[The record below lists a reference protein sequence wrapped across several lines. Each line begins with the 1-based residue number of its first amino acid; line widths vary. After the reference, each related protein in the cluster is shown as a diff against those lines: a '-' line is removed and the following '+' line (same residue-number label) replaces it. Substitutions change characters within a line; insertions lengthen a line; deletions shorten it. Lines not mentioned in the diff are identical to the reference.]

1 MTRSVRRLTSHEA
14 VLKAVELYDE
24 LGADQFLA
32 RHGFGRSYRYQLV
45 HGGRD
50 YDSKAVAGVAF
61 GFQFPHLGP
70 LRSTE
75 FSGGTSGAAG
85 VLGRLGFDIRT
96 IATRPAAASP
106 RTERAAVA
114 APRVAL
120 RASEQDVPA
129 ADEVEGPIR
138 LVGCVK
144 TKRSEPAPAQDLYIS
159 DLFKKRRAYVQSLG
173 GRWFIL
179 SAQHGLVAPDDVLDP
194 YDMALKEQAAQY
206 RAHWGRQVVEALLER
221 LGPLEGRQFEV
232 HAGAAYVDAL
242 RQPLTAAGG
251 RLLLPLAGLGQG
263 QQLSWYLQRSAAAA
277 RGEPGLDCVEAA
289 VAVLTDLQAARSP
302 RGFPWGRGDLA
313 APGLY
318 AWHVDDEGSRHLSS
332 GLHVEVRS
340 GLVYAGQAGA
350 TAWPSGSRRSSTLLS
365 RIGSNHLRGRIS
377 ASTWR
382 LSLAAVLTD
391 QLSLELVGGELTAP
405 SKIRLTEWMSHH
417 LRLTVHPVMDRDGL
431 SVLEH
436 AVLALLDPPLNLD
449 GMSSTSVRASLSQL
463 RAKIKQ
469 LRSDLVRGEGAL

>member
-1 MTRSVRRLTSHEA
+1 MTRSIRRLTSPEA
-14 VLKAVELYDE
+14 VLKALELHNE
-24 LGADQFLA
+24 LGAEEFLA

-61 GFQFPHLGP
+61 GFQYPHLGP

-75 FSGGTSGAAG
+75 FTGGASGAAE
-85 VLGRLGFDIRT
+85 VLQRLGFDIRT

-120 RASEQDVPA
+120 PASDPVVPTTGGL
-129 ADEVEGPIR
+129 EGPIH

-159 DLFKKRRAYVQSLG
+159 DLFKKRRAYVQSAG

-179 SAQHGLVAPDDVLDP
+179 SAQHGLVAPDDVLEP
-194 YDMALKEQAAQY
+194 YDMALKEQPAQY
-206 RAHWGRQVVEALLER
+206 RERWGRQVVEALLER
-221 LGPLEGRQFEV
+221 LGSLEGRLFEV
-232 HAGAAYVDAL
+232 HAGATYADAL

-251 RLLLPLAGLGQG
+251 RLVLPLAGLAQG
-263 QQLSWYLQRSAAAA
+263 QQLSWYLQRSAAAV
-277 RGEPGLDCVEAA
+277 RGKPGLDEIEAA
-289 VAVLTDLQAARSP
+289 VAALADLQAARP
-302 RGFPWGRGDLA
+302 PHGFPWGRSDLA

-318 AWHVDDEGSRHLSS
+318 AWHVDDEGALHLSS
-332 GLHVEVRS
+332 GLHAEVRS

-350 TAWPSGSRRSSTLLS
+350 TAWPSGTRRSSTLLS

-382 LSLAAVLTD
+382 LSLAAALAD
-391 QLSLELVGGELTAP
+391 QLSLELVAGELTAT
-405 SKIRLTEWMSHH
+405 SQLRLMEWMSHH
-417 LRLTVHPVMDRDGL
+417 LRLNVHPVIDRDGL

-436 AVLALLDPPLNLD
+436 TVLARLDPALNLD
-449 GMSSTSVRASLSQL
+449 GMSSTSVRAALRQL
-463 RAKIKQ
+463 RAEMT
-469 LRSDLVRGEGAL
+469 RSPSGRVRVEGGL

>member
-1 MTRSVRRLTSHEA
+1 MTRSIRRLTSPEA
-14 VLKAVELYDE
+14 VLKAMELYDE
-24 LGADQFLA
+24 LGAEEFLA
-32 RHGFGRSYRYQLV
+32 RHGFGRSYRYQLA

-75 FSGGTSGAAG
+75 FSGGTSGAAE
-85 VLGRLGFDIRT
+85 VLQRLGFDIRT
-96 IATRPAAASP
+96 IATGPTTESP
-106 RTERAAVA
+106 RTERATVA
-114 APRVAL
+114 APMVAL
-120 RASEQDVPA
+120 RAPELGVPA
-129 ADEVEGPIR
+129 ADGVEGPIC

-159 DLFKKRRAYVQSLG
+159 DLFKKRRAYVQSAG

-179 SAQHGLVAPDDVLDP
+179 SAQHGLVAPDDVLEP
-194 YDMALKEQAAQY
+194 YDMALKEQPAQY
-206 RAHWGRQVVEALLER
+206 RDRWGRQVVEALLER
-221 LGPLEGRQFEV
+221 LGSLEGRLFEV

-251 RLLLPLAGLGQG
+251 GLLLPLAGLTQG
-263 QQLSWYLQRSAAAA
+263 QQLSWYLQRSAPAA
-277 RGEPGLDCVEAA
+277 RGKLGLDDVEAA

-302 RGFPWGRGDLA
+302 RGFPWGRSDLA

-318 AWHVDDEGSRHLSS
+318 AWHVDDEGALHLSN

-350 TAWPSGSRRSSTLLS
+350 TAWPSGTRRSSTLLS

-382 LSLAAVLTD
+382 FSLAAVLAD
-391 QLSLELVGGELTAP
+391 QLSLELVDGELTAP
-405 SKIRLTEWMSHH
+405 SQVRLTEWMSQH
-417 LRLTVHPVMDRDGL
+417 LRLNVHPTPDRDGL
-431 SVLEH
+431 GDLEH
-436 AVLALLDPPLNLD
+436 AVLTRLDPPLNLD

-463 RAKIKQ
+463 RAKIKS
-469 LRSDLVRGEGAL
+469 LRSDRS